1 MRDALRAEL
10 TKARTVRGPL
20 ALAVALVATFVA
32 VTAATVAATG
42 APRGTDPVDVV
53 RLSLSGVVLAQV
65 LVVALAV
72 QLVGVEHSTGILQVS
87 LLAVPSRW
95 PVAAAKGVLI
105 AGWTLVSGV
114 AAVLLSLLAGRVLL
128 PREGYDPTHGYALL
142 DLADGPTLRAA
153 GGAVLY
159 LALVGLISGGVAL
172 AVRETAVATTS
183 ILALL
188 YLFPV
193 LIALVN
199 DPVWQERL
207 TRFGPMPAG
216 SALWGTL
223 PGSVTAGQGVVTL
236 AAWTVAATL
245 IGLITLLRRGTG
257 TIR

>member
-1 MRDALRAEL
+1 MNALRAEL

-20 ALAVALVATFVA
+20 ALAVALVVTFVA

-42 APRGTDPVDVV
+42 APHGTAPVDVV
-53 RLSLSGVVLAQV
+53 RLSLSGVNLAQI

-72 QLVGVEHSTGILQVS
+72 QLVGVEHGTGILQVTV
-87 LLAVPSRW
+87 LAVPRRW

-105 AGWTLVSGV
+105 TGWTLMTGIP
-114 AAVLLSLLAGRVLL
+114 AVLLSLLAGRMLL
-128 PREGYDPTHGYALL
+128 PREGYDQAHGYAPL
-142 DLADGPTLRAA
+142 DLTDGPTLRAA

-159 LALVGLISGGVAL
+159 LVLVAMISGGVAL
-172 AVRETAVATTS
+172 AVRETVAATTS
-183 ILALL
+183 VLALL

-199 DPVWQERL
+199 NPVWRLRL

-223 PGSVTAGQGVVTL
+223 RGSVTAGQGVATL
-236 AAWTVAATL
+236 AAWSVAAATA
-245 IGLITLLRRGTG
+245 GVAVLLGRGSLG
-257 TIR
+257 SR